1 MLELSMNILDIVEN
15 SIRAGAS
22 LVKIS
27 ITENRKN
34 DILRIEIT
42 DDGEGMEPDI
52 TEKALDPFY
61 TSKDIRKVG
70 LGLPMLS
77 HAAKITGGRFTI
89 ESEKGK
95 GTSVMADFKYNHID
109 RQPLGDMPGSM
120 AIIIAGNPLV
130 DFVYTHLSDDR
141 SYALD
146 TREIKNELEDVP
158 INHPKVIQFIKE
170 NIRDGLEEIGAG
182 SEGLPYSNHS

>member
-15 SIRAGAS
+15 STRAGAS
-22 LVKIS
+22 LIKIS

-42 DDGEGMEPDI
+42 DDGEGMEPNI
-52 TEKALDPFY
+52 IKKALDPFY
-61 TSKDIRKVG
+61 TSKDVRRVG

-77 HAAKITGGRFTI
+77 HAAKIAAGRFMI
-89 ESEKGK
+89 ESKKGQ
-95 GTSVMADFKYNHID
+95 GTTVMADFKYSHID

-120 AIIIAGNPLV
+120 ATIIAGNPLV
-130 DFVYTHLSDDR
+130 DFVYTHLSDGKR
-141 SYALD
+141 YTLD
-146 TREIKNELEDVP
+146 TREVKNKLEDVP
-158 INHPKVIQFIKE
+158 IDHPKVIQFIKE

-182 SEGLPYSNHS
+182 R

>member
-15 SIRAGAS
+15 STRAGAS
-22 LVKIS
+22 LIRIS
-27 ITENRKN
+27 ITEDKGD
-34 DILRIEIT
+34 DILRIEIA

-61 TSKDIRKVG
+61 TSKDVRRIG

-77 HAAKITGGRFTI
+77 HAAKITAGRFTI
-89 ESEKGK
+89 ESKKRK
-95 GTSVMADFKYNHID
+95 GTMVTADFKYSHID
-109 RQPLGDMPGSM
+109 RQPLGDMPGTM
-120 AIIIAGNPLV
+120 ATIIVGNPLV
-130 DFVYTHLSDDR
+130 DFVYTHLSDGK
-141 SYALD
+141 SYTLD

-170 NIRDGLEEIGAG
+170 NIRDGLKEIGAG
-182 SEGLPYSNHS
+182 H